1 MATPTMPHR
10 HIHHHLIQVGSQCPS
25 ALLVP
30 MRPLL
35 TLYRTHHHHH
45 HIHTTVP
52 LAQRMQHR
60 SHLGSPSI
68 LNSNSTMLPKLIQNT
83 HFMSTWSPNNDQ
95 TSIHSNTDPV
105 SMNSTLSHASHT
117 ASTEAY
123 TNRHDTG
130 SSNTKS
136 NNAWEAFTNI
146 DLATQPPYRIHHLIS
161 IISSHE
167 DPSTVAYRLISAY
180 KAMAESGCPILVP
193 QQIRLYNA
201 IRSAHTND
209 IELMLKYTSLLIVLH
224 TDYAHLCTVQISPRQ
239 LRQLMVIAGK
249 SQNKL
254 IMADVQRI
262 GVVISGE
269 TLTDGILNTVDA
281 LLFVH
286 DHVHARAL
294 LAHCGASHHPDLLS
308 AVAMFLARTGD
319 PAEADALMRQCVAN
333 TIRLRE
339 SIYVYVLAGYLGKRE
354 YELARIWMAWI
365 PSTPWHVYTDAWS
378 LWIRK
383 MFKIAVNHTQ
393 EVLPFVDDFL
403 NNPTTVVHNR
413 YLFNVVFGLMTAGD
427 SAAAFSYFDRICLKG
442 DLIPSGDALAVLEA
456 CQILDSSS
464 SDTLEQVASRIE
476 NLTHITGKSLS
487 IMIHAYLKRKE
498 LPNALHVYDV
508 MTKMGTL
515 GTMHQEYLESSL
527 HMFLC
532 YYLRYG
538 NKNTAFE
545 FYRNALKNGTI
556 PNGRVFKLLLELS
569 FNDLND
575 ATYVWQCMMAH
586 MDSKAF
592 LPLSSEMYTFS
603 NERLSYATSADFCK
617 SENQRLASVLSKS
630 PLFIL
635 QSARET
641 KGAGQSML
649 LSKRLS
655 ISPSRKS
662 ISSADTTETQEQHR
676 KGRSAVNVDASYT
689 KHKDPPN
696 RQSTAVTHTL
706 KRYPGLTVDHYRYM
720 LIAFINKDMY
730 DEAKKLIQDM
740 HERGIEMSPHMF
752 LSLAMAKYKRRDID
766 ACLNIIQMARLDKRD
781 VSTTMLQLQVSA
793 HCSARQLSLARKV
806 LNETISRRELPP
818 PVMLQTIAN
827 AYYGLGEIYNLC
839 QIMLCCQ
846 ACRYPLYRIDESVQ
860 KLWKSVGGEIG
871 GTYEQLIHD
880 VSSDQETIDLCSACE
895 KLANAPKWINSTRR
909 HAISSM
915 LAARMTRS

>member
-339 SIYVYVLAGYLGKRE
+339 SIYVG
-354 YELARIWMAWI
+354 
-365 PSTPWHVYTDAWS
+365 
-378 LWIRK
+378 
-383 MFKIAVNHTQ
+383 N
-393 EVLPFVDDFL
+393 
-403 NNPTTVVHNR
+403 
-413 YLFNVVFGLMTAGD
+413 
-427 SAAAFSYFDRICLKG
+427 
-442 DLIPSGDALAVLEA
+442 LIPSGDALAVLEA

-603 NERLSYATSADFCK
+603 NERLSHATSADFCK